1 MATLLDLIK
10 FPNNFVLKKSNNLF
24 KSNKT
29 TNFNKKNP
37 ILNPHVYESY
47 VSYNSPIQY
56 HSYDM
61 YLYIKRFMST
71 YDTFLRYK
79 TFCTR
84 YNTYCVS
91 YDTTNYDCDTVPSIV
106 IKTLLVRLVT

>member
-1 MATLLDLIK
+1 
-10 FPNNFVLKKSNNLF
+10 
-24 KSNKT
+24 
-29 TNFNKKNP
+29 
-37 ILNPHVYESY
+37 
-47 VSYNSPIQY
+47 
-56 HSYDM
+56 
-61 YLYIKRFMST
+61 MST